1 MDGAKMETPTIA
13 IVGRPNVGK
22 STLFNRLVGGR
33 RAIVD
38 DQPGVTRDRL
48 YGVSEWRGRRFAV
61 VDTGGFEPATPD
73 PLMAAVEAQARVAI
87 EEADCIFFLVDGQ
100 AGLNPADA
108 AFARILRE
116 EATRPVL
123 LVVNK
128 VDSVRAEPAASEFY
142 RLGFERLFAVSAE
155 QGLGV
160 GDLLDAAEAL
170 LPQPAAP
177 REEHE
182 AVTVAVVGRPN
193 VGKSSLVNR
202 LLGLPRVIVNP
213 EPGTTRDAVDTPL
226 TVAGRPYVLVDTAG
240 IRAKRKV
247 GYRVEAYSVL
257 RALRSIDRCDVAILV
272 LDATAGV
279 VEQDQKIAATA
290 AEAGCGLILAVNKWD
305 AAPRDVTADEFALEL
320 RGKFQYCEFAPIVT
334 CSALTGLRV
343 ARLFPLVA
351 RVAAERERRIGTG
364 ELNRVLAEI
373 VERTP
378 PPTHKGRP
386 VKIRYVT
393 QSSTRPPTFILFT
406 NLPQGL
412 PPSYRR
418 FLARRLRERYGFAGT
433 PIRLLFRRGSGREA
447 AGSGSAAGGGR

>member
-1 MDGAKMETPTIA
+1 MERPTIA

-38 DQPGVTRDRL
+38 DLPGVTRDRI
-48 YGVSEWRGRRFAV
+48 YGTAEWRGRQFAV
-61 VDTGGFEPATPD
+61 VDTGGFEPVAAD
-73 PLMAAVEAQARVAI
+73 PLTAAVEAQARIAM
-87 EEADCIFFLVDGQ
+87 EEADCVVFLVDGQ

-128 VDSVRAEPAASEFY
+128 VDSARAEPRAAEFY
-142 RLGFERLFAVSAE
+142 RLGFERLFPVSAE

-160 GDLLDAAEAL
+160 GDLLDAALAL
-170 LPQPAAP
+170 LPHPAVAP
-177 REEHE
+177 EETG

-202 LLGLPRVIVNP
+202 LLGLPRVIVSP

-247 GYRVEAYSVL
+247 GYRVEAYSIL
-257 RALRSIDRCDVAILV
+257 RALRSIERCDVAVLV
-272 LDATAGV
+272 LDATTGA
-279 VEQDQKIAATA
+279 VEQDQKIAAYA
-290 AEAGCGLILAVNKWD
+290 AEAGCGLLLAVNKWD
-305 AAPRDVTADEFALEL
+305 CAPQGAAADQFVLEL
-320 RGKFQYCEFAPIVT
+320 RGKFPYCEFAPIIT

-343 ARLFPLVA
+343 GRLFPLVA

-364 ELNRVLAEI
+364 ELNRVLAQI

-393 QSSTRPPTFILFT
+393 QSSTRPPTFIVFA
-406 NLPQGL
+406 NLPQSI

-418 FLARRLRERYGFAGT
+418 FLIHRLREHYGFAGT
-433 PIRLLFRRGSGREA
+433 PLRLLFRQGSGRETA
-447 AGSGSAAGGGR
+447 ASGGRAGGGR

>member
-1 MDGAKMETPTIA
+1 MQRPTIA

-38 DQPGVTRDRL
+38 ALPGVTRDRN
-48 YGVSEWRGRRFAV
+48 YGTTEWRGRHFSV
-61 VDTGGFEPATPD
+61 VDTGGFEPAAPD
-73 PLMAAVEAQARVAI
+73 PLMAQVETQARVAM
-87 EEADCIFFLVDGQ
+87 EEAECVFFLVDGQ

-128 VDSVRAEPAASEFY
+128 VDSARAEPRAAEFY
-142 RLGFERLFAVSAE
+142 RLGFERLFPISAE

-160 GDLLDAAEAL
+160 GDLLDAAAAL
-170 LPQPAAP
+170 LPLPAAP
-177 REEHE
+177 PEATG

-202 LLGLPRVIVNP
+202 LLGLPRVIVSP

-240 IRAKRKV
+240 IRAKGKV

-272 LDATAGV
+272 LDVTSGAVG
-279 VEQDQKIAATA
+279 QDQKIAAYA
-290 AEAGCGLILAVNKWD
+290 AEAGCGLILAMNKWD
-305 AAPRDVTADEFALEL
+305 VAPLGAAGDEFALEL
-320 RGKFQYCEFAPIVT
+320 RRTFQYCDFAPIVT

-351 RVAAERERRIGTG
+351 RVAAERDRRIATG

-393 QSSTRPPTFILFT
+393 QGSTRPPTFIFFT

-412 PPSYRR
+412 PSPYRR
-418 FLARRLRERYGFAGT
+418 FLAHRLRERYAFAGT
-433 PIRLLFRRGSGREA
+433 PIRLLFRKGSGREA
-447 AGSGSAAGGGR
+447 AGLGSAAGGGR

>member
-1 MDGAKMETPTIA
+1 MDRPTIA

-38 DQPGVTRDRL
+38 DLPGVTRDRI
-48 YGVSEWRGRRFAV
+48 YGVTEWRGRHFAV
-61 VDTGGFEPATPD
+61 VDTGGFEPAASD
-73 PLMAAVEAQARVAI
+73 PLIAQVEAQARVAI
-87 EEADCIFFLVDGQ
+87 EEADCVFFLVDGQ

-116 EATRPVL
+116 EAARPVL

-128 VDSVRAEPAASEFY
+128 VDSLRAEPGAAEFY
-142 RLGFERLFAVSAE
+142 RLGFERLFPVSAE

-160 GDLLDAAEAL
+160 GELLDAAVAL
-170 LPQPAAP
+170 LPQAATP
-177 REEHE
+177 PEETG
-182 AVTVAVVGRPN
+182 AITVAVVGRQN

-202 LLGLPRVIVNP
+202 LLGLPRVIVSP

-272 LDATAGV
+272 LDATAGA
-279 VEQDQKIAATA
+279 VEQDQKIAAYA

-305 AAPRDVTADEFALEL
+305 VAPRGAAGDQFALEL
-320 RGKFQYCEFAPIVT
+320 PAKFQYCDFAPIVT

-343 ARLFPLVA
+343 SRLFPLVA

-373 VERTP
+373 VERLP
-378 PPTHKGRP
+378 PPTYKGRP

-393 QSSTRPPTFILFT
+393 QSSTRPPTFIFFT
-406 NLPQGL
+406 NLPRGL
-412 PPSYRR
+412 SPSYRR
-418 FLARRLRERYGFAGT
+418 FLAHRLRERYGFAGT
-433 PIRLLFRRGSGREA
+433 PIRLLFRQGSGREA
-447 AGSGSAAGGGR
+447 AGSGGRPGGGR